1 MLIAGN
7 FSEYPFSLL
16 LEIFLLRRETGLLEV
31 SSSEEPGYFY
41 IKNGKIKDGQIGKS
55 KGVAAVNVASKLND
69 GFFRFKRLEAAEYAR
84 VVWQR
89 RFGPTGPAIG
99 QLPIPAQAS
108 EIGNRIR
115 QLTELALRQLQLYRS
130 IANRHLQKI
139 AAQVEAR
146 IRRLAEDALAAHRK
160 RQRDRQLRP
169 RYPRKVSL
177 QLPTV
182 SRSGAITAALQQ
194 GVEHNVIFAFTLTI
208 LLGVSGLMLYQLVFV
223 NQESTDTGFT
233 IDEHF
238 DISPST
244 ARPPVKPKRQR
255 KRERAFISHLREA
268 YADVPILILRRVE
281 VKNGDGEI
289 IRGEFV
295 LSDQSHKDDLALV
308 EAVRKIF
315 PIRPCQHTD
324 KELNFDTVRNVMRII
339 ADNYADPDLDLEK
352 VASSLP
358 ISPVQLSHI
367 LNQKVGVSFRHLL
380 RHTRIEEAKRLLA
393 SHRYS
398 VKEVA
403 VRVGFADSHYFSRTF
418 KELTGQSA
426 TEYRSRSTT
435 LSE

>member
-1 MLIAGN
+1 MAT
-7 FSEYPFSLL
+7 E
-16 LEIFLLRRETGLLEV
+16 EQEV
-31 SSSEEPGYFY
+31 YQPKE
-41 IKNGKIKDGQIGKS
+41 
-55 KGVAAVNVASKLND
+55 KLNVMAID
-69 GFFRFKRLEAAEYAR
+69 LCEHVTAMIRNTPCTR
-84 VVWQR
+84 VTSVETKGNGALLNRPDEIDFIVIGAPKFPVR
-89 RFGPTGPAIG
+89 RP
-99 QLPIPAQAS
+99 
-108 EIGNRIR
+108 
-115 QLTELALRQLQLYRS
+115 
-130 IANRHLQKI
+130 
-139 AAQVEAR
+139 
-146 IRRLAEDALAAHRK
+146 
-160 RQRDRQLRP
+160 
-169 RYPRKVSL
+169 
-177 QLPTV
+177 
-182 SRSGAITAALQQ
+182 
-194 GVEHNVIFAFTLTI
+194 
-208 LLGVSGLMLYQLVFV
+208 
-223 NQESTDTGFT
+223 
-233 IDEHF
+233 
-238 DISPST
+238 
-244 ARPPVKPKRQR
+244 
-255 KRERAFISHLREA
+255 FISQLREA